1 MSYKRFRK
9 LYETYA
15 AGVAYVA
22 VKTPE
27 GDERIGTA
35 FHIGEGVFITARHV
49 VQGKEIVEIA
59 TTEDAVAEVEKVE
72 GARIMRITHPRGKGE
87 LVKGPLYHSDENVD
101 VAALVVRGI
110 SAPTIPLGDHLDDW
124 LGTSLVLRPAMVM
137 GYPPIPF
144 SKEPTLVATMAE
156 VNAIIDKYTGG
167 HPHFILS
174 AMARGGFSGGLA
186 IADYGCALGVI
197 TEALGING
205 QPTELGYLAVL
216 SVEPIYN
223 CLSQHKI
230 VPKAISEM
238 WGYDEEC
245 TAGLTKEPTFPK

>member
-101 VAALVVRGI
+101 VAAL
-110 SAPTIPLGDHLDDW
+110 
-124 LGTSLVLRPAMVM
+124 
-137 GYPPIPF
+137 
-144 SKEPTLVATMAE
+144 AE
-156 VNAIIDKYTGG
+156 V
-167 HPHFILS
+167 S
-174 AMARGGFSGGLA
+174 
-186 IADYGCALGVI
+186 
-197 TEALGING
+197 
-205 QPTELGYLAVL
+205 YLRL
-216 SVEPIYN
+216 LHRE
-223 CLSQHKI
+223 
-230 VPKAISEM
+230 
-238 WGYDEEC
+238 
-245 TAGLTKEPTFPK
+245 